1 MSDLIRRQDAELIL
15 AREMYATSLKAGCD
29 PVSPMDFLPEA
40 RAWLS
45 DAPTIGGWIPCSE
58 RLPENERVVLLTIQ
72 STLSDDLYVTEAIVG
87 RIVNEDSLLNGV
99 RFYTERYGD
108 INEQH
113 GFKVIAWQPLPEPY
127 KEDM

>member
-15 AREMYATSLKAGCD
+15 AREMYATSLEGGCD

-58 RLPENERVVLLTIQ
+58 RLPGACRKYLVTIKWN
-72 STLSDDLYVTEAIVG
+72 DDSGEEHIYITTSWYQEWDDIG
-87 RIVNEDSLLNGV
+87 WDWSKLN
-99 RFYTERYGD
+99 
-108 INEQH
+108 
-113 GFKVIAWQPLPEPY
+113 VIAWQSLPEPY
-127 KEDM
+127 KEAE